1 MKKYIYILAC
11 AAALMTTACNS
22 DDPMD
27 SCSKH
32 DYADGQS
39 PYLRT
44 NSDATVEVSL
54 EFPKARIDEA
64 QSISL
69 KDYAGTFHRNLNMT
83 VDEVLDGLSSGKIVC
98 YTINPTR
105 GIWNLDAPT
114 VGEYGWYWNS
124 SSALATADNAVAS
137 VELDKASKSLVVKML
152 NDPAVGTSLDANL
165 GLAISN
171 GHDLDNYVRFKVHPV
186 VTDPSKVVTKV
197 SLAKPADDYPT
208 AELVFADF
216 TESIESNL
224 GVSMTE
230 FLNMYSASSSGDDNS
245 LELYLSNE
253 AGQWYTVDADGNTGW
268 MDPDLAVKRP
278 SSTAGGLGYWL
289 DSSLNVTTWASPGS
303 GSDCTIFIESGDK
316 SVVIG
321 RYPDA
326 TTSGLVYQLRFVYTL
341 TADHSRFIEFIVE
354 VTFE

>member
-64 QSISL
+64 QTISL

-152 NDPAVGTSLDANL
+152 NDPDAGVSTTANL

-171 GHDLDNYVRFKVHPV
+171 GHDLDNYVRFKIGAV
-186 VTDPSKVVTKV
+186 VTDPSKVITKV
-197 SLAKPADDYPT
+197 SVPAGDYS
-208 AELVFADF
+208 AASIMFEDYADA
-216 TESIESNL
+216 IEMNL
-224 GVSMTE
+224 GISITE
-230 FLNMYSASSSGDDNS
+230 FLTRYSNSGTVGDEP
-245 LELYLSNE
+245 LEIYLSNAEGKWLAVNE
-253 AGQWYTVDADGNTGW
+253 AGDKVWTAPEEAKQRPSTTSGW
-268 MDPDLAVKRP
+268 M
-278 SSTAGGLGYWL
+278 GWWL
-289 DSSLNVTTWASPGS
+289 DYDLNITTWGAGCFLFIE
-303 GSDCTIFIESGDK
+303 GSDKC
-316 SVVIG
+316 VNIG
-321 RYPDA
+321 RYPNVA
-326 TTSGLVYQLRFVYTL
+326 SGTQAEVRFVYTL
-341 TADHSRFIEFIVE
+341 AEDHSRFIEFIVS